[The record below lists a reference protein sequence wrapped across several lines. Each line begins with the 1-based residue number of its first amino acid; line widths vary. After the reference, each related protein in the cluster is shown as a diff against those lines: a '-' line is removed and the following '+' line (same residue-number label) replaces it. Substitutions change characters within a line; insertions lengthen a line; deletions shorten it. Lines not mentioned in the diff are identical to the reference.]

1 MVQVV
6 SEYVHGQSRH
16 ADVHLVADMALLGIV
31 AVQASVGLPVSR
43 EIAARRI
50 MFPTVTASVL
60 RFLASLLQPILRS
73 PVCYRQLGV
82 GGRVGVV
89 GVVGAGVVLVDHV
102 GLGQGVRLGGLQPGA
117 SKGVGRV

>member
-6 SEYVHGQSRH
+6 SEYVHGQGGH

-89 GVVGAGVVLVDHV
+89 GAGVVLVDDV
-102 GLGQGVRLGGLQPGA
+102 GLGQGVRLGGLEPGA
-117 SKGVGRV
+117 SKGVGGV